1 MKRKLVLTS
10 MMLGV
15 IVCNM
20 SAVVGATDVVQQ
32 VSDTAKYDAV
42 QSSWM
47 DRTDIVVGIGMKN
60 SEESS
65 SH

>member
-20 SAVVGATDVVQQ
+20 NAVVGAADGVQQ
-32 VSDTAKYDAV
+32 VSDTAKHDAV
-42 QSSWM
+42 
-47 DRTDIVVGIGMKN
+47 
-60 SEESS
+60 
-65 SH
+65 

>member
-1 MKRKLVLTS
+1 MKRKLVLKS

-42 QSSWM
+42 QSS
-47 DRTDIVVGIGMKN
+47 
-60 SEESS
+60 
-65 SH
+65 